1 MSDIYRAG
9 HFEPDDWT
17 VIAADAPVPAAGRA
31 ILPLARWLAERD
43 ALSGDNRPLGVLVQP
58 GEDVRTLAADLSRLS
73 VIALAFPAF
82 TDGRGYSSARILR
95 EELGYQGELRAV
107 GDVLL
112 DQVPHFH
119 RCGFDALVIT
129 NAPTREALSRGHIPD
144 VTLRMQPTGVA
155 GEVPSGGRPWRRRV
169 GG

>member
-1 MSDIYRAG
+1 MSDLYRAG
-9 HFEPDDWT
+9 RFEPDDWT
-17 VIAADAPVPAAGRA
+17 VIAADAPVPAEGKAL
-31 ILPLARWLAERD
+31 LPLARWIAERD
-43 ALSGDNRPLGVLVQP
+43 AFAGDNRPLGVIVQP
-58 GEDVRTLAADLSRLS
+58 GEDVRALAPDLSRLA

-95 EELGYQGELRAV
+95 EELGFRGELRAT

-129 NAPTREALSRGHIPD
+129 NGPTRAALTRGHIPD
-144 VTLRMQPTGVA
+144 VALRMQPTGV
-155 GEVPSGGRPWRRRV
+155 GDEVAAGGRPWRRRV
-169 GG
+169 I

>member
-1 MSDIYRAG
+1 MSDLYRAG
-9 HFEPDDWT
+9 RFEPDDWT
-17 VIAADAPVPAAGRA
+17 VIAADAPVPAEGKAL
-31 ILPLARWLAERD
+31 LPLARWIAERD
-43 ALSGDNRPLGVLVQP
+43 AFAGDNRPLGVIVQP
-58 GEDVRTLAADLSRLS
+58 GEDVRALAPDLSRLA

-95 EELGYQGELRAV
+95 EELGFRGELRAT

-129 NAPTREALSRGHIPD
+129 HEPTRAALLRGHIPD
-144 VTLRMQPTGVA
+144 VALRMQPTGVA
-155 GEVPSGGRPWRRRV
+155 GEIPGGGRPWRRV
-169 GG
+169 AG

>member
-9 HFEPDDWT
+9 RFEPDTWT
-17 VIAADAPVPAAGRA
+17 VLAEGAPVPAEGRA
-31 ILPLARWLAERD
+31 LLPLARWTAERD
-43 ALSGDNRPLGVLVQP
+43 SLLADNRPLGVLVKP
-58 GEDVRTLAADLSRLS
+58 GEDVRLLAPDLSRLS

-95 EELGYQGELRAV
+95 EELGYEGELRAV

-129 NAPTREALSRGHIPD
+129 NAPTREALTRGHIPD
-144 VTLRMQPTGVA
+144 VALRMQPTGV
-155 GEVPSGGRPWRRRV
+155 GDEVPAGGRPWRRRI